1 MLKTAGLLLILGFC
15 AWTGVYMSARV
26 RKRVQ
31 ESERFIRLLTV
42 IRTQI
47 EFALLPTDALLCTL
61 CESREFSDFAFIHKV
76 QKAFDGGVPL
86 EIAWNRALTEYAST
100 SALHAEEIEL
110 ISAFGSTFGNTD
122 KSGQTANC
130 TYFIEQLEQ
139 LTEKQRNTAEKNARL
154 YNALGVLT
162 GLFLVI
168 LLL

>member
-1 MLKTAGLLLILGFC
+1 
-15 AWTGVYMSARV
+15 MSARV
-26 RKRVQ
+26 RKRVR

-47 EFALLPTDALLCTL
+47 DFSLLPTDTLLCSL
-61 CESREFSDFAFIHKV
+61 CESREFSDFSFIHKV
-76 QKAFDGGVPL
+76 KKAFDGGAAL
-86 EIAWNRALTEYAST
+86 EHAWNDALTEYAT
-100 SALHAEEIEL
+100 ESALHTEEIEL
-110 ISAFGSTFGNTD
+110 LSNFGSIFGSTD

-130 TYFIEQLEQ
+130 TFFIEQLEG
-139 LTEKQRNTAEKNARL
+139 LAEKQRSSAEKNARL

>member
-1 MLKTAGLLLILGFC
+1 
-15 AWTGVYMSARV
+15 MSARV
-26 RKRVQ
+26 RKRVR

-47 EFALLPTDALLCTL
+47 DFALLPTDSLLCTL
-61 CESREFSDFAFIHKV
+61 CESREFSDFSFIHQV
-76 QKAFDGGVPL
+76 QKAFDSGVPL
-86 EIAWNRALTEYAST
+86 ETAWNDALAEYALS
-100 SALHAEEIEL
+100 SALHAEEVEL
-110 ISAFGSTFGNTD
+110 ITAFGSTFGNTD

-130 TYFIEQLEQ
+130 TFFIEQLEQ
-139 LTEKQRNTAEKNARL
+139 LTEKQRSSAEKNARL

>member
-1 MLKTAGLLLILGFC
+1 
-15 AWTGVYMSARV
+15 MSARV
-26 RKRVQ
+26 RKRVR

-47 EFALLPTDALLCTL
+47 DFALLPTDTLLCTL
-61 CESREFSDFAFIHKV
+61 CASREFSDFSFIHMVK
-76 QKAFDGGVPL
+76 KSFDNGEPL
-86 EIAWNRALTEYAST
+86 ESAWNGALSEYASL
-100 SALHAEEIEL
+100 SAMRTEEIEL
-110 ISAFGSTFGNTD
+110 IAAFGSVFGNTD

-130 TYFIEQLEQ
+130 TFFIDQLES
-139 LTEKQRNTAEKNARL
+139 LVEKQRSIAEKNARL